1 MAFNGNVQETE
12 NTYLFRKNVWGD
24 VTEIYDTKGEIVG
37 SYRYDAWG
45 NIISQSGSMAGSN
58 PFRYRGYYYDTE
70 TGFYYLQNRY
80 YDPEI
85 RRFINADKLELTPE
99 LSQVVGQLNLYAYC
113 NNNPVMNTDPN
124 GENVVSFLVILGIN
138 ILLGAIDG
146 GITAAMNGQ
155 EFGLG
160 AGAGAIAG
168 VISGVLGQTNK
179 ILLSILGRGISSFG
193 YNALNEVFQ
202 TGRMGTANLGLY
214 SVDALMDM
222 AFSGLYYDYFGTL
235 GNKAIGAIFNETVDE
250 K

>member
-1 MAFNGNVQETE
+1 ME

-80 YDPEI
+80 YNPEI

-160 AGAGAIAG
+160 AGTGAIAG

-179 ILLSILGRGISSFG
+179 ILLSILGRCISSFG

>member
-99 LSQVVGQLNLYAYC
+99 LSQAVGQLNLYAYC

-124 GENVVSFLVILGIN
+124 GESVVSFLVILGIN

-155 EFGLG
+155 EFWLG
-160 AGAGAIAG
+160 AGAGAISGAFAG
-168 VISGVLGQTNK
+168 
-179 ILLSILGRGISSFG
+179 ILTQIIPQAQIIIRGISSFG
-193 YNALNEVFQ
+193 YNFLNEVFQ
-202 TGRMGTANLGLY
+202 TGKIGTENLGLY

-222 AFSGLYYDYFGTL
+222 AFSGLYYEYFDNL
-235 GNKAIGAIFNETVDE
+235 GNKSIGTFFNETVDE